1 MSKQVA
7 ICIDSPALGDTLAA
21 IPTLRKLSKVHE
33 SQLVVFSSH
42 PILFENHP
50 LVSKTLKLDDPLRF
64 DGSLKVYRTFMP
76 IVGNTHDL
84 RGEKVEFRHTNM
96 DIRQFHAVSL
106 GFTLTED
113 EMETDIYIENE
124 REIGFE
130 DYVIIHPTHTWPT
143 RTWDQEKWQ
152 ELVDRLNARGI
163 PVIAVGRDSKEVG
176 TFSVEKPV
184 MDINIKLGLNLL
196 NDSINGIPELRW
208 MMNHKAKALVT
219 MDSGVLHIAGTT
231 DVNIIQLGSSI
242 DPKLRAP
249 YRKGSQD
256 YKYTYVA
263 GGCNIFCSSNM
274 KYNVKEHGTINGIPP
289 QIFCLEN
296 KPTFECHPSVD
307 KVFDAVVNL
316 YDVKPK
322 IRLIHLLLNDDLS
335 PERQERSIESISKL
349 KDRGIEY
356 IQVWNDRWKDTPP
369 RETYAYPEDYD
380 SVPITAGHYGNYRA
394 FKDSGIEHFTED
406 IDALIWA
413 EGDAFFVKP
422 IDEIIEDINRAYV
435 ACESNNISYFNFG
448 SRYSAHDTSE
458 LVSDTRY
465 KIDDIHVVNK
475 AVCAHF
481 CMLHKRVQ
489 YYCSDRFL
497 HEKWTAADIYLNNL
511 FMGKFN
517 IGMFEEPIALQS
529 DGISA
534 IDNYKKIHSDTRSSL
549 DFKELNKPALMTPKK
564 KLLFLAPHLSTG
576 GMPQF
581 VLKRVEAML
590 DVPEYD
596 VHLVEYTQYSNIY
609 NVQRDQLIEKLG
621 DKFHSLGFLD
631 TLDITERGENLIAK
645 VLEINPD
652 IIHIDECPESFD
664 GFNKLD
670 QSAMDWLYNKEWK
683 VIETSH
689 NIWFDPKDKVND
701 PDMYMMC
708 TPHHLETF
716 SERAGLKPVVEY
728 PIIDKTPSTLERA
741 KSRGKL
747 GFSIDKTHILNVG
760 LWTAGK
766 NQSEGVDIARIV
778 EAQFPGKYHFHFVG
792 NQAENFERYWK
803 PIMDKL
809 PDNVTVWGERTDVD
823 VFMSA
828 CDAFMFNSTW
838 ECSPLALREAIGYGL
853 ITFSRDLPQYKD
865 MFTPYIV
872 PFSNDLHENVDQ
884 LIRTLKSS
892 KAQGKNIPTD
902 DLKRF
907 TTQLKEA
914 YGMVLNTKRGPQ
926 KPPTL
931 KPAKW
936 TLTYQDGPK
945 LTIDQAGTEP
955 LRAEFWDGEDLIY
968 APEDLQSNSWYKP
981 ARNWWTQWHVK
992 LYNGDRLVHTEAVSL
1007 EGRELTVEMASSSL
1021 GDTLAF
1027 MGQLH
1032 TVIDTHK
1039 LSRVYVKTHKPW
1051 LFDKA
1056 WYSKQGIDI
1065 IDWSV
1070 PNRGAVITIGVF
1082 YTMEEPW
1089 KRAEHKYDWRTIT
1102 LGKIAADRLG
1112 VEYVEQR
1119 PQLAP
1124 EFLIKSRNKTTRPS
1138 IVIATHSTAQAK
1150 YWNNP
1155 TGWQETIDWCNKEG
1169 VKVYHASKEG
1179 TELTGVQQL
1188 PEELALVAAAIN
1200 DATMFIGISS
1210 GLSWFAW
1217 ALGAKVVIIS
1227 GFTDPYVE
1235 FESATYVNNHHVCH
1249 GCWGWDTFD
1258 KGDWNWCPSWKGT
1271 QRQFE
1276 CTKTIGS
1283 DRVIEVITKQ
1293 VYG

>member
-21 IPTLRKLSKVHE
+21 IPTLRKLSKVYE

-196 NDSINGIPELRW
+196 NDPINGIPELRW

-296 KPTFECHPSVD
+296 KPTFECHPQVD
-307 KVFDAVVNL
+307 QVYDSILNL
-316 YDVKPK
+316 YD
-322 IRLIHLLLNDDLS
+322 DL
-335 PERQERSIESISKL
+335 PLDK
-349 KDRGIEY
+349 
-356 IQVWNDRWKDTPP
+356 NHT
-369 RETYAYPEDYD
+369 
-380 SVPITAGHYGNYRA
+380 
-394 FKDSGIEHFTED
+394 
-406 IDALIWA
+406 
-413 EGDAFFVKP
+413 
-422 IDEIIEDINRAYV
+422 IN
-435 ACESNNISYFNFG
+435 
-448 SRYSAHDTSE
+448 
-458 LVSDTRY
+458 
-465 KIDDIHVVNK
+465 
-475 AVCAHF
+475 
-481 CMLHKRVQ
+481 
-489 YYCSDRFL
+489 
-497 HEKWTAADIYLNNL
+497 
-511 FMGKFN
+511 
-517 IGMFEEPIALQS
+517 
-529 DGISA
+529 
-534 IDNYKKIHSDTRSSL
+534 
-549 DFKELNKPALMTPKK
+549 MTPKK

-596 VHLVEYTQYSNIY
+596 VHLVEYTQYSTIY
-609 NVQRDQLIEKLG
+609 NVQRDQLIEKL
-621 DKFHSLGFLD
+621 DYKFHSLGFLD
-631 TLDITERGENLIAK
+631 TLDITERGERLKAK

-716 SERAGLKPVVEY
+716 SERDGLKPVVEY

-778 EAQFPGKYHFHFVG
+778 EAQFPGKYQFHFVG
-792 NQAENFERYWK
+792 NQAENFEHYWK

-892 KAQGKNIPTD
+892 KDQGKNIPAD
-902 DLKRF
+902 DLERF

-914 YGMVLNTKRGPQ
+914 YHMVLNTKRGPQ

-968 APEDLQSNSWYKP
+968 APKDLQSNSWYKP
-981 ARNWWTQWHVK
+981 ARNWWTQWTVK
-992 LYNGDRLVHTEAVSL
+992 LYNGDRLVHSEAVSL
-1007 EGRELTVEMASSSL
+1007 EGQELTVEMASSSL

-1032 TVIDTHK
+1032 AVMYTHK
-1039 LSRVYVKTHKPW
+1039 PSRVYVKTHKPW
-1051 LFDKA
+1051 LFDKQ
-1056 WYSKQGIDI
+1056 WYLDRGIEI

-1070 PNRGAVITIGVF
+1070 PNKGAVITIGVF
-1082 YTMEEPW
+1082 YTMEVPW
-1089 KRAEHKYDWRTIT
+1089 NRAEHKYDWRTIT

-1124 EFLIKSRNKTTRPS
+1124 EFLIKSRNKNAKPS

-1155 TGWQETIDWCNKEG
+1155 TGWQETVDWCNKEG

-1188 PEELALVAAAIN
+1188 PEELALVASAIN

-1217 ALGAKVVIIS
+1217 ALGVKVVIIS